1 MHYRVDR
8 KGYLW
13 LSLRWMARTDE
24 VYPGL
29 FVGDYDSA
37 VTYYPAASPPR
48 WEVDGELL
56 DSRGALKL
64 QRPPV
69 QSILSAM

>member
-1 MHYRVDR
+1 MSRPE
-8 KGYLW
+8 
-13 LSLRWMARTDE
+13 E

-29 FVGDYDSA
+29 FYGDYDSA
-37 VTYYPAASPPR
+37 ATYYPTASPPR

-56 DSRGALKL
+56 DSRGLLKL

-69 QSILSAM
+69 QSILAPM